1 MSKFFISDLH
11 LGHRMMASMRGFESV
26 WEHDEHIIE
35 AWNEVVTNPD
45 WEVYLLGD
53 ISFHK
58 SSVAAHLFNRLNGRI
73 HLIEGNHDKKNLKS
87 AYLKERFE
95 SIQDYLEIR
104 PGFTEGRI
112 ILFHYPIMSWRGMW
126 HGTWHLHG
134 HCHGKLKNN
143 HMRRV
148 DMSWE
153 CWKKPAT
160 WSEVVARAYKEFPQ
174 GDHIQP
180 LPDQ

>member
-11 LGHRMMASMRGFESV
+11 LGHRMMASIRGFESV

-35 AWNEVVTNPD
+35 AWNEVVTHPD

-112 ILFHYPIMSWRGMW
+112 ILFHYPIISWRGMW
-126 HGTWHLHG
+126 HGTWHLLSWKTKEQSHEKG
-134 HCHGKLKNN
+134 GYVLGVLEKACYLVGSGGKSL
-143 HMRRV
+143 
-148 DMSWE
+148 
-153 CWKKPAT
+153 
-160 WSEVVARAYKEFPQ
+160 
-174 GDHIQP
+174 
-180 LPDQ
+180 